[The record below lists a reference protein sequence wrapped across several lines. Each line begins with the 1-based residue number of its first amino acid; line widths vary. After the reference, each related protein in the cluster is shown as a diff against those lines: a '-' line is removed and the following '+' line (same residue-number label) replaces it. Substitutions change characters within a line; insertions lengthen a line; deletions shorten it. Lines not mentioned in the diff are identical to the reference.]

1 MTASLPVV
9 GLTTAVEPIGLDG
22 QTADAA
28 FVVLPYLRR
37 VHAAAGVGVLLAPGP
52 LATAEPD
59 LVLDRIDAILLT
71 GGADIDP
78 AHYGAH
84 SHPRTRP
91 GAPERDAFELALA
104 RRAVARGM
112 PLLGICRGMQLLNVA
127 LGGTLHQHLP
137 DVVGHHGHLHR
148 PGTSADSDYGVRLT
162 PGSLAAQAVGADEAV
177 ATESR
182 HHQGVDR
189 VGDGL
194 VVSGWAKVDELPVAV
209 ELPGER
215 FVLGVQ
221 WHPEVD
227 EDTRVIATLVEAVAG
242 ART

>member
-1 MTASLPVV
+1 MTASLPVI
-9 GLTTAVEPIGLDG
+9 GLTTAVEPVGLDG
-22 QTADAA
+22 LQADAA

-37 VHAAAGVGVLLAPGP
+37 VHAAAGVGVLLAPDP
-52 LATAEPD
+52 LAMAEPD
-59 LVLDRIDAILLT
+59 LVLDLVDGVLLT

-78 AHYGAH
+78 AHYGAPP
-84 SHPRTRP
+84 HPRTRP
-91 GAPERDAFELALA
+91 GAPERDSFELALA
-104 RRAVARGM
+104 RRAVERGM

-137 DVVGHHGHLHR
+137 DVVGHHGHLRR
-148 PGTSADSDYGVRLT
+148 PGTSAGGDYGVRLA
-162 PGSLAAQAVGADEAV
+162 PGSLAAQAVGTDEAI

-189 VGDGL
+189 AGDGL
-194 VVSGWAKVDELPVAV
+194 VVSGWATVDELPVAV
-209 ELPGER
+209 ELPDAP

-227 EDTRVIATLVEAVAG
+227 EDTRVIAALVEAAAG
-242 ART
+242 VRA